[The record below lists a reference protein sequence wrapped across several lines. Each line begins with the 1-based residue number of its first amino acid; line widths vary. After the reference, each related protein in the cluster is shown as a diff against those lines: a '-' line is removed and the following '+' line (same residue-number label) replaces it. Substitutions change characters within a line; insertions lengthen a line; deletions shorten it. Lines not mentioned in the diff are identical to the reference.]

1 MSAALS
7 LVSPENP
14 EEWINWHRSEWRLFL
29 CQRGRGKRHAVTKG
43 LSAALMSCWW
53 VKVFLWFTSVKS
65 WTTDKNCSHSLP
77 SHHLYPPLPII
88 ARLLSIHLFVRIL
101 FPSCLLIGVV
111 PHHLFLHRAYR
122 SAPWANV
129 FQQHLKALVGRPP
142 ACSKNSYT
150 PSTTCGPVQ
159 PNRGFHY
166 VDDGEQS
173 SFLSPHKSVGG
184 HVL

>member
-14 EEWINWHRSEWRLFL
+14 EEWIKWHCSEWRLFL

-43 LSAALMSCWW
+43 CQPHSCLAGESRCSCDSR
-53 VKVFLWFTSVKS
+53 LWKAERQTKIVV
-65 WTTDKNCSHSLP
+65 TLR

-88 ARLLSIHLFVRIL
+88 AHLLSIHLFVRIP
-101 FPSCLLIGVV
+101 FPSCLLIGVI
-111 PHHLFLHRAYR
+111 PHHLFLHHAYR

-129 FQQHLKALVGRPP
+129 FQQHLEALVGRPP
-142 ACSKNSYT
+142 GCSKNSYT
-150 PSTTCGPVQ
+150 PNTTCGPVQ

>member
-14 EEWINWHRSEWRLFL
+14 KERINWHCSERRLFL
-29 CQRGRGKRHAVTKG
+29 CQRGRRKRHAVTKG
-43 LSAALMSCWW
+43 CQPHSCLAGESRCSCDSR
-53 VKVFLWFTSVKS
+53 LWKAERQTKIVV
-65 WTTDKNCSHSLP
+65 T
-77 SHHLYPPLPII
+77 
-88 ARLLSIHLFVRIL
+88 LFVLTTFILLFLLLPTSSPFISVRIP

-122 SAPWANV
+122 SAPWADV
-129 FQQHLKALVGRPP
+129 FQQHLEALVGRPP
-142 ACSKNSYT
+142 GCSKNSYT
-150 PSTTCGPVQ
+150 PNTTCGPVQ